1 MTRGF
6 LSEVSGRSGDSE
18 DGDAGFVTVDLE
30 CGWSTDKAW
39 GFRDPFRKIGAVAR
53 DKEKL
58 IWVAKVIKGQAL
70 TWTGTSTGPGK
81 LTGPRWLL
89 EKNGLL

>member
-6 LSEVSGRSGDSE
+6 LSEGCARTRDSE

-39 GFRDPFRKIGAVAR
+39 GFRDPFRKIRAVAR

-81 LTGPRWLL
+81 LRGPSWLL
-89 EKNGLL
+89 TKAGLI